1 MSHTYDPKQHYLFRA
16 GINVYAVDWPVI
28 RQYPL
33 LDKACQQRDQ
43 LDLFRRLDENQAF
56 CCIRIMNSQAFD
68 IGNYIQPVV
77 VSGGDPLENA
87 CDLFIYHFKIYEFA
101 ARYDIS
107 NLKTLSFYYLKVA
120 ADKLSYYVLAGTL
133 SKMNYAFSP
142 QETDFIAYM
151 RERSQM
157 QNETLTPRDHAA
169 VMDDWQYSMTLEN
182 FLLGQIIM
190 MKLHIQKL
198 EADADPDV
206 TDDTEVTDYTD
217 DSDASDTERDDEDD
231 DESQ

>member
-1 MSHTYDPKQHYLFRA
+1 MSHTYDPEQHYLFRA
-16 GINVYAVDWPVI
+16 GVSAYAVDWPI
-28 RQYPL
+28 ISRYPKL
-33 LDKACQQRDQ
+33 HRACRRNQ
-43 LDLFRRLDENQAF
+43 LDLFRFLDENQAF

-101 ARYDIS
+101 ARYGIS
-107 NLKTLSFYYLKVA
+107 NLKSLSFYYL
-120 ADKLSYYVLAGTL
+120 
-133 SKMNYAFSP
+133 NP
-142 QETDFIAYM
+142 QETEFIAYM

-198 EADADPDV
+198 EADADPGV
-206 TDDTEVTDYTD
+206 TDDTEVTDYTN
-217 DSDASDTERDDEDD
+217 DSDASDTEQDDEDN